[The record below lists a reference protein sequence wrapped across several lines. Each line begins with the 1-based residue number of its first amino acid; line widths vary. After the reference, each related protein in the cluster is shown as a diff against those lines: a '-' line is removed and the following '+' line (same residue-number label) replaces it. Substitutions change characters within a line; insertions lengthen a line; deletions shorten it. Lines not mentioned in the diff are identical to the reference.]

1 VLAGDTTTVVNINAL
16 ANDQEAEIPLRYL
29 LLILRVLLVVLR
41 LVLVLD
47 RSPTRPTPPVPTS
60 RSAPGV
66 QSSIASRTLAIVML
80 SSLLSRSYS
89 VLWRRRRGLMFI
101 FLLRTRCRCRWLM
114 LMLLQTKAPGVNVYI
129 SSAYAVPVP
138 VPVVNA
144 NVATNE
150 EKRQQSVLRQSWQ

>member
-101 FLLRTRCRCRWLM
+101 FLLRTRCRCRCRWSM
-114 LMLLQTKAPGVNVYI
+114 LMLLQTKKSG
-129 SSAYAVPVP
+129 SSRSSGNLGSDSSLGCGPR
-138 VPVVNA
+138 NHH
-144 NVATNE
+144 VARNC
-150 EKRQQSVLRQSWQ
+150 LC